1 MLHLALIVVA
11 QLVEA
16 QTVQRRVDERRQL
29 RLENGILRGIQQT
42 LEHGVLH
49 PLAVVHTA
57 LGDFAQTFAPGR
69 SFGIDAYSGF
79 DLSYWQS
86 LLYR

>member
-16 QTVQRRVDERRQL
+16 QAVQRGVDEGRQL

-42 LEHGVLH
+42 LEI
-49 PLAVVHTA
+49 
-57 LGDFAQTFAPGR
+57 GR
-69 SFGIDAYSGF
+69 A
-79 DLSYWQS
+79 
-86 LLYR
+86 RV